1 MDPRTPS
8 RESPA
13 STAPRH
19 VAPAASSGPAGSAA
33 TADTAEPDF
42 VITETVIVVPADP
55 SGDMP
60 PAEAAVVAEA
70 VPLRPEDV
78 HVRPPDR
85 LPEGVTPEMENVELI
100 FERS

>member
-8 RESPA
+8 GESPA
-13 STAPRH
+13 STATH
-19 VAPAASSGPAGSAA
+19 HAAPAASAG

-42 VITETVIVVPADP
+42 VITETVIVVPADS
-55 SGDMP
+55 SGDVP
-60 PAEAAVVAEA
+60 PAEAATVAEA
-70 VPLRPEDV
+70 APLRPEDV